1 MPGMNSGLNVGDP
14 TVVAAFRS
22 ALLHQAI
29 IALAIFAVLSVVWVS
44 VRERH
49 DAGAAGAEATARR
62 PAEPAAHRVLRI
74 GFGLLWL
81 LDGLLQAQPRMAAGL
96 PSQVIEPAAA
106 GSPVWVQHLINWAG
120 TAWSYHP
127 IQAGAAAVWIQ
138 VGIGLWLLA
147 APRGIS
153 GRLAGLASVAWGLI
167 VWVFGE
173 AFGGI
178 LAPGLT
184 WLSGAPGAA
193 LVYVVAGGLLAL
205 PDRSWRTPWLGRAVL
220 AGLGLF
226 LTGMAVLQAWPGR
239 GFWQGSQ
246 NGQPGTL
253 TSMIQSMTQTSQ
265 PRFLYDLGSGFE
277 SVVRGNGFAVNLV
290 AVIALAAIGVAFL
303 TGRRAVIRPALAA
316 FVLLCLA
323 DWVLVE
329 DFGFLGGLGTD
340 PNSMIPMALLAAGGW
355 LALTRAAEPAAAA
368 VAGTAG
374 TASAAATAGA
384 GSGPPAGPDTAGPDT
399 AGPGGG
405 EPDTAGAGWR
415 DRVRPAA
422 LHRRVTAATFG
433 TMVSLGAFGVIVLGA
448 VPMAA
453 AQATPAASTILA
465 ESIDGP
471 AAPINIPAPD
481 FTLTDQDGKPVTL
494 SSLRG
499 QVVLLTF
506 LDPVCVSDCP
516 LIAQEFRQAGQ
527 LLGPSDPHV
536 KLIAIDVNPL
546 YSQINYVRAF
556 DRQENLGGI
565 ADWKYLTSSPARL
578 RQVYHAYGVPAET
591 LPAGAMLGHNDIAF
605 VIDAHGELREELD
618 MDPGPG
624 TAPTE
629 SSFAT
634 ELADA
639 ANQTLHSS

>member
-1 MPGMNSGLNVGDP
+1 MPGMNSGLNVDDP

-49 DAGAAGAEATARR
+49 DAGAEGAPRR
-62 PAEPAAHRVLRI
+62 PAEPAGHRVLRI

-81 LDGLLQAQPRMAAGL
+81 LDGLLQTQPGMAAGL

-153 GRLAGLASVAWGLI
+153 GRLAGLASVAWGLV

-184 WLSGAPGAA
+184 WLFGAPGAA

-205 PDRSWRTPWLGRAVL
+205 PDRSWRTPRLGRAVL
-220 AGLGLF
+220 AGFGLF
-226 LTGMAVLQAWPGR
+226 LMGMAVLQAWPGR
-239 GFWQGSQ
+239 GFWQGSH

-253 TSMIQSMTQTSQ
+253 TSMIQSMTQASQ
-265 PRFLYDLGSGFE
+265 PRFLHDLVSGFE
-277 SVVRGNGFAVNLV
+277 SVVRGNGCAVNLV
-290 AVIALAAIGVAFL
+290 TVIALAAIGVAFL
-303 TGRRAVIRPALAA
+303 TGRREVIRPALAA

-340 PNSMIPMALLAAGGW
+340 PNSMIPMALLASGGW
-355 LALTRAAEPAAAA
+355 LALNRAAEPATAAATAA

-374 TASAAATAGA
+374 TATAAAATGA
-384 GSGPPAGPDTAGPDT
+384 ASGPAAGPDT
-399 AGPGGG
+399 AGPGSA
-405 EPDTAGAGWR
+405 EPGTTGTGWR
-415 DRVRPAA
+415 DRARPAA
-422 LHRRVTAATFG
+422 LHRWVTAATFG

-453 AQATPAASTILA
+453 AQATRAASTILA

-471 AAPINIPAPD
+471 AAPINIPAPN

-516 LIAQEFRQAGQ
+516 LIAQEFRQAGE
-527 LLGPSDPHV
+527 LLGPGDPHV
-536 KLIAIDVNPL
+536 KLISIDVNPL
-546 YSQINYVRAF
+546 YSQIDYVRAF
-556 DRQENLGGI
+556 DRQENLDGI

-591 LPAGAMLGHNDIAF
+591 LPAGAMIGHNDIAF

-624 TAPTE
+624 TAATE

-639 ANQTLHSS
+639 ATQTLHSS